1 MSPGAGGV
9 AAISARASGAD
20 AMTGSERVIA
30 VVLNWNGTEDTVACV
45 RSLVALA
52 DPRLE
57 IVVVDNGSRTP
68 PDAALAAAG
77 FDVPVVHTAQNL
89 GYAGGNN
96 LGIRWARE
104 RGADFVWVLNNDAE
118 AEAGALA
125 ALVEA
130 AHRHPRAGAI
140 GSRVLR
146 GDDPSRIW
154 VAWGRVTWR
163 QSLIELVGENAPDG
177 PAFGV
182 EQEVEWI
189 PGCSILL
196 RAAALDEV
204 GGFDEEFFA
213 YHEDVDWAARAKARG
228 WTSVYAPAS
237 RVVHHIHGSSGGA
250 SHYGGFRKYL
260 SARNSI
266 LYALRHG
273 SVAQRFLL
281 GLSIVVTFPFQL
293 VRRALS
299 GEAAGV
305 WIKQR
310 GWRDGLAGRA
320 IPFEELGLR

>member
-1 MSPGAGGV
+1 MTSRAGGAG
-9 AAISARASGAD
+9 
-20 AMTGSERVIA
+20 AMKVVA
-30 VVLNWNGTEDTVACV
+30 VVLNWNGTDDTVACV
-45 RSLVALA
+45 RSLVALGDA
-52 DPRLE
+52 RLE

-68 PDAALAAAG
+68 PDAALAEAG
-77 FDVPVVHTAQNL
+77 LEVAVVHAPVNL

-104 RGADFVWVLNNDAE
+104 RGAGLVWILNNDAV
-118 AEAGALA
+118 AGAGALE

-130 AHRHPRAGAI
+130 SVRHPRAGAF

-163 QSLIELVGENAPDG
+163 QSLIELVGENAADG
-177 PAFGV
+177 PPYDV

-196 RAAALDEV
+196 RAEALDDV
-204 GGFDEEFFA
+204 GGFDEDFFA
-213 YHEDVDWAARAKARG
+213 YHEDVDWAARARARG
-228 WTSVYAPAS
+228 WSSVYVPAS

-273 SVAQRFLL
+273 SVAQRLLL

-310 GWRDGLAGRA
+310 GWRDALAARP
-320 IPFEELGLR
+320 IPFAELGLRDR

>member
-1 MSPGAGGV
+1 MS
-9 AAISARASGAD
+9 SA
-20 AMTGSERVIA
+20 EREVRVVV
-30 VVLNWNGTEDTVACV
+30 VVLNWNGTDDTVACV
-45 RSLVALA
+45 RSLAALG
-52 DPRLE
+52 DPRLQ
-57 IVVVDNGSRTP
+57 VLVVDNGSRTP

-77 FDVPVVHTAQNL
+77 FDGPVVHVEQNH

-96 LGIRWARE
+96 VGIRWARE

-118 AEAGALA
+118 AQPGALDALLEAAARHPTAGAL
-125 ALVEA
+125 
-130 AHRHPRAGAI
+130 

-163 QSLIELVGENAPDG
+163 QSLIELVGENEPDG
-177 PAFGV
+177 PAYDR

-196 RAAALDEV
+196 RAEAIDDV
-204 GGFDEEFFA
+204 GGFDEAFFA
-213 YHEDVDWAARAKARG
+213 YHEDVDWAARARAHDWR
-228 WTSVYAPAS
+228 SVYVPGS

-273 SVAQRFLL
+273 SVVQRLML
-281 GLSIVVTFPFQL
+281 GVSIVVTFPFQL
-293 VRRALS
+293 ARRALR

-305 WIKQR
+305 WIKLR
-310 GWRDGLAGRA
+310 GWRDGLAGRP
-320 IPFEELGLR
+320 IPLEELGLR